1 MASKEVDYG
10 KLLSN
15 LKEMI
20 NVLEYDSMRSSGKA
34 KLNSSTLVS
43 MYELVDRYE
52 AAAVGGKEATPTVEA
67 EQAPVKKVGRPPK
80 TAASN

>member
-1 MASKEVDYG
+1 MASKVVDYG

-34 KLNSSTLVS
+34 KLNASTLVD
-43 MYELVDRYE
+43 MYKLVDRYE
-52 AAAVGGKEATPTVEA
+52 AAAVGNKATPTVEA
-67 EQAPVKKVGRPPK
+67 EPAPVKKVGRPPK
-80 TAASN
+80 TAVSK